1 LTWILSWNEVAETT
15 WITFAFANAI
25 LADSPPAEK
34 AANEHAQ
41 HEILYCCNIARNG
54 QVLDMLRNDNL
65 RICACLVQYILANR
79 TKIESWIYTGVLNTI
94 LKLEERP
101 ECHSGLAESLKI

>member
-1 LTWILSWNEVAETT
+1 MKILTRIVSWNEVAETT

-54 QVLDMLRNDNL
+54 QVLDMLRNSDNL
-65 RICACLVQYILANR
+65 RICACLVQCI
-79 TKIESWIYTGVLNTI
+79 TFWQTGPK
-94 LKLEERP
+94 LKAG
-101 ECHSGLAESLKI
+101 STQVS